1 MAVREPPSPRV
12 SVVVASYNHARY
24 LEACLRSVFAQTLRD
39 FELLVIDDG
48 SSDDSVARLE
58 ALRAERP
65 FDLRV
70 QTNRGLVATLEAAVA
85 RARGTYVV
93 PFGSD
98 DVMRPHRLATQ
109 VAYLDAHPEVGI
121 CAGNVELIDAEGR
134 PLPDKR
140 QHRDLPARRLDFA
153 DRFLDRQRHPP
164 APTFMIRRAVWP
176 ALDPTIRLE
185 DLQLVLAVTHAGHAV
200 DCLGEVLADYR
211 VHGANTSKDDRFMI
225 DCVLRSYARYA
236 DHPLYPEARRRYL
249 HTMITRNRRRDPALV
264 RELLAQLEPGDRAWP
279 VLRARWAT
287 WWSSPDRGPR

>member
-1 MAVREPPSPRV
+1 MVVREPSAPRV
-12 SVVVASYNHARY
+12 SVIVASYNHARF
-24 LEACLRSVFAQTLRD
+24 LDACLRSIFAQTLRD
-39 FELLVIDDG
+39 FELLVVDDG
-48 SSDDSVARLE
+48 SADDSVARLQ
-58 ALRAERP
+58 ALRTEVP

-70 QTNRGLVATLEAAVA
+70 QANRGLVATLTEAVA

-121 CAGNVELIDAEGR
+121 CAGNVELIDADGR
-134 PLPDKR
+134 PLPAKR
-140 QHRDLPARRLDFA
+140 QHTDLPLRRLDFA

-164 APTFMIRRAVWP
+164 APTFMVRRRLWP

-185 DLQLVLAVTHAGHAV
+185 DLQLVLAVTRAGHPV
-200 DCLGEVLADYR
+200 DCLGEVLAQYR

-225 DCVLRSYARYA
+225 DCVLRSYARHA

-249 HTMITRNRRRDPALV
+249 HTMITRNRRRDPALAH
-264 RELLAQLEPGDRAWP
+264 ELLAQLEPGDRAWP
-279 VLRARWAT
+279 VVRARLSS
-287 WWSSPDRGPR
+287 WWSRLRHTP